1 MVVISKCLGI
11 GFSLALFLASP
22 VRSAVAQSVEELLT
36 HPMADEAQ
44 TVEELRFA
52 IEDSVDGGDYELAIE
67 QLALLIAQLED
78 SAERAEYVQYREDLI
93 AIYAELSEFE
103 RLHVRM
109 SGAGRQLA
117 TIQLGGEA
125 AYAEAVAG
133 GIPTDNTDRLVGA
146 CESELEHRMGFPHP
160 LRLTSQ
166 PWVIAIDEGLYNISG
181 VISGPE
187 WGQLTG
193 RWRYHCLVHH
203 SDRGIRI
210 LIAESW

>member
-1 MVVISKCLGI
+1 MI
-11 GFSLALFLASP
+11 LASN
-22 VRSAVAQSVEELLT
+22 VGAQTVDELLT
-36 HPMADEAQ
+36 GETQ
-44 TVEELRFA
+44 TIEDLRFA
-52 IEDSVDGGDYELAIE
+52 IEESVDGGDYELAIE
-67 QLALLIAQLED
+67 QLARLIARLED
-78 SAERAEYVQYREDLI
+78 SVERAEYEQYRESLI
-93 AIYAELSEFE
+93 ATYSELSEFE
-103 RLHVRM
+103 RWHVRM

-125 AYAEAVAG
+125 AYEAAISG

-146 CESELEHRMGFPHP
+146 CENELERRMGFRHP

-187 WGQLTG
+187 WGRLTG

-203 SDRGIRI
+203 SDRGARV
-210 LIAESW
+210 LLAESW